1 MLTNILSGPDGF
13 DHYVVPFPSPSFSY
27 KDTEC
32 KLDNLRIGWCSKGPF
47 APVHSD
53 IVDAVE
59 AAATNLNDIG
69 CAVEHVELEDWTDL
83 DIQNISATINA
94 VEGGSYLD
102 PIISG
107 SEDSLAESMRR
118 RLLADKPSHEEY
130 VKAINDLERLR
141 RSSAAY
147 FRKYDLLVCP
157 TGPVTAHP
165 HDSFE
170 LDVEGYKV
178 PGRNALRATIPSDL
192 TGCPA
197 ISIPYGWSSE
207 GLPIGIQL
215 IANRYEEDLLL
226 QVAHSLET
234 IREPFRKFPQL

>member
-1 MLTNILSGPDGF
+1 TLLRFMHVGPMARSVQDIAMLTNILSGSDGF
-13 DHYVVPFPSPSFSY
+13 DHYAVPSTPLSSPY
-27 KDTEC
+27 TDTEC
-32 KLDNLRIGWCSKGPF
+32 KLNDLRVGWCAKGPF
-47 APVHSD
+47 APVHSE

-59 AAATNLNDIG
+59 AAAANLNDLG
-69 CAVEHVELEDWTDL
+69 CAVEEIELEDWTDL

-94 VEGGSYLD
+94 VEGGFYLD

-118 RLLADKPSHEEY
+118 RLGFDKPSHNEY

-141 RSSAAY
+141 RSSSSY
-147 FRKYDLLVCP
+147 FRKYDVLVCP

-178 PGRNALRATIPSDL
+178 PGRNALRATIPSD
-192 TGCPA
+192 
-197 ISIPYGWSSE
+197 
-207 GLPIGIQL
+207 
-215 IANRYEEDLLL
+215 
-226 QVAHSLET
+226 
-234 IREPFRKFPQL
+234 